1 MQRYLPIWDYLISL
15 SSFYASFWLHFVIK
29 KDYAIFRFLPPS
41 SLVLFFAPL
50 LLVLLYAFLGMYS
63 QRSRSRT
70 FSFTRLTL
78 SALLTIFIF
87 TTFLFYF
94 RAFAFPRL
102 IIVFWTGMNFLGATL
117 IRIPILEKWKEE
129 RLFVLYRGTKG
140 GQLFQELYQR
150 ETPSGMVLGGTDIDT
165 FTREDL
171 CQYLRHVIKDFD
183 LDRVVL
189 LLSPDE
195 RQDLVSILEE
205 EGIPYDLQSVL
216 SFFEQKKG
224 QVKLYFA
231 DLLDYKQIIA
241 QNPYLT
247 LKYLLDRI
255 VSSIFLVVLAP
266 LFGVIALLIFLDS
279 PGPILYWQTRV
290 GQGGKIFSL
299 CKFRTMIPD
308 AEKHTGAVLAQK
320 NDPRVTRIGKFLR
333 KTRLDELPQ
342 LWNVLRGEMSLVGPR
357 PERPEFV
364 ERWKEIIPHYE
375 ARLLTKP
382 GITGWAQVRGKYDE
396 GPETVWEKLEYDLYY
411 LRHLSL
417 SFDLEIIVHTLTVM
431 LFGKGAR

>member
-1 MQRYLPIWDYLISL
+1 
-15 SSFYASFWLHFVIK
+15 
-29 KDYAIFRFLPPS
+29 
-41 SLVLFFAPL
+41 
-50 LLVLLYAFLGMYS
+50 
-63 QRSRSRT
+63 
-70 FSFTRLTL
+70 
-78 SALLTIFIF
+78 
-87 TTFLFYF
+87 
-94 RAFAFPRL
+94 
-102 IIVFWTGMNFLGATL
+102 
-117 IRIPILEKWKEE
+117 
-129 RLFVLYRGTKG
+129 
-140 GQLFQELYQR
+140 
-150 ETPSGMVLGGTDIDT
+150 MVLGGTDIDT

-290 GQGGKIFSL
+290 GQGGKI
-299 CKFRTMIPD
+299 
-308 AEKHTGAVLAQK
+308 
-320 NDPRVTRIGKFLR
+320 
-333 KTRLDELPQ
+333 
-342 LWNVLRGEMSLVGPR
+342 
-357 PERPEFV
+357 
-364 ERWKEIIPHYE
+364 
-375 ARLLTKP
+375 
-382 GITGWAQVRGKYDE
+382 
-396 GPETVWEKLEYDLYY
+396 
-411 LRHLSL
+411 
-417 SFDLEIIVHTLTVM
+417 
-431 LFGKGAR
+431 

>member
-1 MQRYLPIWDYLISL
+1 
-15 SSFYASFWLHFVIK
+15 
-29 KDYAIFRFLPPS
+29 
-41 SLVLFFAPL
+41 
-50 LLVLLYAFLGMYS
+50 
-63 QRSRSRT
+63 
-70 FSFTRLTL
+70 
-78 SALLTIFIF
+78 
-87 TTFLFYF
+87 
-94 RAFAFPRL
+94 
-102 IIVFWTGMNFLGATL
+102 
-117 IRIPILEKWKEE
+117 
-129 RLFVLYRGTKG
+129 
-140 GQLFQELYQR
+140 
-150 ETPSGMVLGGTDIDT
+150 
-165 FTREDL
+165 
-171 CQYLRHVIKDFD
+171 
-183 LDRVVL
+183 
-189 LLSPDE
+189 
-195 RQDLVSILEE
+195 
-205 EGIPYDLQSVL
+205 
-216 SFFEQKKG
+216 KKG

-247 LKYLLDRI
+247 LKYLLDRT